1 VPWSSI
7 SLISVLDLLT
17 DATQQKM
24 NWLNLISALKNTL
37 RKCEQ
42 HICASCSCSH
52 RSQHDTGHETM
63 YQHLVSPDSEQ
74 TVGSLLHILEKVR
87 DFINCSFFSHIYSAL
102 QRSALVV
109 ALSLALYFSSSVGS
123 STLTLVPSLFT
134 NHRLT
139 PVEDY

>member
-1 VPWSSI
+1 M
-7 SLISVLDLLT
+7 SVLDLLT

-42 HICASCSCSH
+42 HIC
-52 RSQHDTGHETM
+52 
-63 YQHLVSPDSEQ
+63 HLVSPDSEQ

-139 PVEDY
+139 PVEDDFFSGSFSIPSCWSVALL